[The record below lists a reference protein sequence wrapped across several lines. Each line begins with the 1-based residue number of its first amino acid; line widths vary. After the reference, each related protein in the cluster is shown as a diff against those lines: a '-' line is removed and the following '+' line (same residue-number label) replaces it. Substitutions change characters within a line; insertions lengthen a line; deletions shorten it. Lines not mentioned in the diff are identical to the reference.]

1 MKHTLL
7 SIAIAASLISVKTHA
22 VAYGEDVL
30 ASEYQDHTVRFQ
42 VFHPSGGGDKN
53 QTTCGGLLI
62 AGQYILTAGHCIG
75 TRINLEDDENKRY
88 DWYIDNG
95 AKNAITVFQGI
106 EVNTPNRTTLNYSV
120 IDIATTSADHDV
132 IDATWHEEYE
142 FVKDQHPEFN
152 WGQLDHLL
160 SSYAARAKSWPK
172 TNRHQDIGL
181 IKLEKPISQV
191 THAAIVAAFD
201 PIEKTFRVSD
211 EQRFTFKGWG
221 RTDKHPLPPTTMQKT
236 ELIWRYTGGT
246 EEFGGTGKWVNDST
260 YAPNFAKQWTGGVP
274 PVASCTD
281 NTHNCFYGL
290 DDYVPLF
297 PTRKASLPLQ
307 GDSGTPLM
315 LNSSQAIA
323 FAKRTHA
330 KVIPEFVEFTHVGHY
345 IPLLIKRIDKLAAPA
360 MMNYAFDVTM
370 DEKDAPST
378 DFPIL
383 LSEIGKAPVSTTF
396 TIQNLTN
403 ETQLINPFLQGESQ
417 YVTLTGCEN
426 ETLKPS
432 QFCEMRVQ
440 IDGESNAVLNFGDN
454 RNTTT
459 TIGLDINID
468 IIPEDDHGGGEGSVD
483 NNTSKP
489 SNNGSS
495 GGGSMSFLSLLFM
508 LAMRGFRRQR

>member
-1 MKHTLL
+1 M
-7 SIAIAASLISVKTHA
+7 
-22 VAYGEDVL
+22 
-30 ASEYQDHTVRFQ
+30 
-42 VFHPSGGGDKN
+42 
-53 QTTCGGLLI
+53 
-62 AGQYILTAGHCIG
+62 
-75 TRINLEDDENKRY
+75 
-88 DWYIDNG
+88 
-95 AKNAITVFQGI
+95 
-106 EVNTPNRTTLNYSV
+106 
-120 IDIATTSADHDV
+120 
-132 IDATWHEEYE
+132 
-142 FVKDQHPEFN
+142 
-152 WGQLDHLL
+152 
-160 SSYAARAKSWPK
+160 
-172 TNRHQDIGL
+172 
-181 IKLEKPISQV
+181 
-191 THAAIVAAFD
+191 AAFD
-201 PIEKTFRVSD
+201 PIEQTFRVSD

-221 RTDKHPLPPTTMQKT
+221 RMQNSQPATTMQKT

-246 EEFGGTGKWVNDST
+246 EEFGGEGGWVNRNT
-260 YAPNFAKQWTGGVP
+260 YAPNFAKQWIGGLP
-274 PVASCTD
+274 SPVASCTD
-281 NTHNCFYGL
+281 NTHNCDYGL
-290 DDYVPLF
+290 TDFFPLF
-297 PTRKASLPLQ
+297 PTRKASLPLS

-315 LNSSQAIA
+315 LNSNQVIA
-323 FAKRTHA
+323 FAKSTQT
-330 KVIPEFVEFTHVGHY
+330 KVIPEFTMFTLVGHY

-360 MMNYAFDVTM
+360 MMNYAFDVKM

-403 ETQLINPFLQGESQ
+403 ETQLINPFLQGENQ

-495 GGGSMSFLSLLFM
+495 GGGSMSFLSLLCSCWRCVDFD
-508 LAMRGFRRQR
+508 ASNN

>member
-1 MKHTLL
+1 M
-7 SIAIAASLISVKTHA
+7 
-22 VAYGEDVL
+22 
-30 ASEYQDHTVRFQ
+30 
-42 VFHPSGGGDKN
+42 
-53 QTTCGGLLI
+53 
-62 AGQYILTAGHCIG
+62 
-75 TRINLEDDENKRY
+75 
-88 DWYIDNG
+88 
-95 AKNAITVFQGI
+95 
-106 EVNTPNRTTLNYSV
+106 
-120 IDIATTSADHDV
+120 
-132 IDATWHEEYE
+132 
-142 FVKDQHPEFN
+142 
-152 WGQLDHLL
+152 
-160 SSYAARAKSWPK
+160 
-172 TNRHQDIGL
+172 
-181 IKLEKPISQV
+181 

-201 PIEKTFRVSD
+201 PIEQTFRVSD

-221 RTDKHPLPPTTMQKT
+221 RMQNSQPATTMQKT

-246 EEFGGTGKWVNDST
+246 EEFGGEGGWVNRNT
-260 YAPNFAKQWTGGVP
+260 YAPNFAKQWIGGLP
-274 PVASCTD
+274 SPVASCTD
-281 NTHNCFYGL
+281 NTHNCDYGL
-290 DDYVPLF
+290 TDFFPLF
-297 PTRKASLPLQ
+297 PTRKASLPLS

-315 LNSSQAIA
+315 LNSNQVIA
-323 FAKRTHA
+323 FAKSTQT
-330 KVIPEFVEFTHVGHY
+330 KVIPEFTMFTLVGHY

-360 MMNYAFDVTM
+360 MMNYAFDVKM

-403 ETQLINPFLQGESQ
+403 ETQLINPFLQGENQ

-495 GGGSMSFLSLLFM
+495 GGGSMSFLSLLCSCWRCVDFD
-508 LAMRGFRRQR
+508 ASDN